1 MFSNMSSTDSKML
14 KYAKQIA
21 GQAIAFDRAK
31 NYREA
36 TINYIKAAEILVECT
51 KYTRNANM
59 KQMWSDK
66 ATEYLDRAEELKNM
80 GKKKV
85 RLRSSSKPSTER
97 KEGEE
102 PEEEEEEEELTEEEL
117 EMEKMVMGTVLIEKP
132 DTSWED
138 IAGLPEP
145 KQALREAVVLPLL
158 RPNLFTGA
166 RKPWSGILLFGPPG
180 CGKTML
186 AKAAAN
192 EIKCTFFVADSASI
206 MSKWLGESEK
216 LVRALFDV
224 ARRKAPSIVFF
235 DEIDSVAGTR
245 GGGGEGGGER
255 RLKTQL
261 LQEIQGVKGGGSD
274 TKKLLTIMAAT
285 NRPWDLDSAFLRRF
299 ERKIYTPLPDIE
311 SREAIFAYHTRGIE
325 KEDSVDFKELAE
337 ITEGYS
343 GSDIAIVCREVIMRP
358 IRELDKSGSL
368 EGNSDVNVRPITRED
383 FDAALRKI
391 RPTVSDE
398 EIQRFE
404 DWREEYGG

>member
-1 MFSNMSSTDSKML
+1 ML

-21 GQAIAFDRAK
+21 SQAIAFDRAK

-85 RLRSSSKPSTER
+85 RLRSSISSKPTMER
-97 KEGEE
+97 KDGEE
-102 PEEEEEEEELTEEEL
+102 PEEGEEDEELTEEEL

-132 DTSWED
+132 DISWED
-138 IAGLPEP
+138 IAGLPDP
-145 KQALREAVVLPLL
+145 KQALREAVVLPLK
-158 RPNLFTGA
+158 RPELFTGA

-192 EIKCTFFVADSASI
+192 EINCTFFVADSASI

-245 GGGGEGGGER
+245 GGASEGGGER

-261 LQEIQGVKGGGSD
+261 LQEIQGIKSGGSSS
-274 TKKLLTIMAAT
+274 KKLLTIMAAT
-285 NRPWDLDSAFLRRF
+285 NRPWDLDTAFLRRF
-299 ERKIYTPLPDIE
+299 ERKIYAPLPDIE

-325 KEDSVDFKELAE
+325 KEESVDFRELAE
-337 ITEGYS
+337 ITDGYS

-368 EGNSDVNVRPITRED
+368 EGDSEVNVRPINRDD
-383 FDAALRKI
+383 FDHALRKI